1 MIASAD
7 PDIVG
12 SNLDALVTLGL
23 GDEVEEVEQEEE
35 ERGVKEVGKEVK
47 KKSHPMD
54 YELALGVC
62 SALSALARPHKA
74 RGGADVKSFRLP
86 HGHTVFTRLQH
97 ALLTGIC
104 QASPGW
110 LPFAT
115 EALSVIY
122 SLSEQPE
129 VTGEAVLRGA
139 TLSVLSLADPAGHN
153 LHPGHNQGE
162 EEGEEGGGGGG
173 GCKDPEGGGGGGGDS
188 SIVAEAAPTV
198 AAAAAAAATSA
209 AAAAT
214 TSAAAAPTVAAAAA
228 AATSAAA
235 AAPTVAAAAA
245 TSSSAAAAAACVPT
259 VALVHLLWLAGEVAL
274 RQLVHLDGPVCTEL
288 VRRRVQCEEQA
299 EKNQQQQQHQQQVS
313 ASLRKGAN
321 RRHSQRQQGGKESMG
336 EDDLGLSGASA
347 EDVEGE
353 LIRHVCETEL
363 LAEGNLLAVF
373 VPLLDAVCTNPSRYG
388 EPALLTA
395 ATLSLAKFM
404 TLSPQLCESRL
415 RLLFTVLERSS
426 LPGVRANTMVALG
439 DLAFRFPNLLEPWT
453 AHLYARLKD
462 DCAVVRSCSLRVL
475 AHLVVS
481 DMVKVRG
488 HISNVAALLVDKDPS
503 IASQA
508 RAFFTELAKKDN
520 ALYNALPDI
529 VSRLSDPEEGIAEEP
544 FHTVMRQ
551 LFSYIQ
557 KDRQVESL
565 VEKLCHRF
573 RTTR

>member
-1 MIASAD
+1 
-7 PDIVG
+7 
-12 SNLDALVTLGL
+12 
-23 GDEVEEVEQEEE
+23 
-35 ERGVKEVGKEVK
+35 
-47 KKSHPMD
+47 
-54 YELALGVC
+54 
-62 SALSALARPHKA
+62 
-74 RGGADVKSFRLP
+74 
-86 HGHTVFTRLQH
+86 
-97 ALLTGIC
+97 
-104 QASPGW
+104 
-110 LPFAT
+110 
-115 EALSVIY
+115 
-122 SLSEQPE
+122 
-129 VTGEAVLRGA
+129 
-139 TLSVLSLADPAGHN
+139 
-153 LHPGHNQGE
+153 
-162 EEGEEGGGGGG
+162 
-173 GCKDPEGGGGGGGDS
+173 
-188 SIVAEAAPTV
+188 
-198 AAAAAAAATSA
+198 
-209 AAAAT
+209 
-214 TSAAAAPTVAAAAA
+214 
-228 AATSAAA
+228 
-235 AAPTVAAAAA
+235 
-245 TSSSAAAAAACVPT
+245 
-259 VALVHLLWLAGEVAL
+259 
-274 RQLVHLDGPVCTEL
+274 
-288 VRRRVQCEEQA
+288 
-299 EKNQQQQQHQQQVS
+299 
-313 ASLRKGAN
+313 
-321 RRHSQRQQGGKESMG
+321 
-336 EDDLGLSGASA
+336 
-347 EDVEGE
+347 
-353 LIRHVCETEL
+353 
-363 LAEGNLLAVF
+363 GNLLAVF

-573 RTTR
+573 RTTSCERQWRELAFCLGELPWGERATRRLLDNFSCVSDKLADPRLYTALTAATQRQRKAGGATRPEHKALLDELEERLDLAHRKGLEEGGQPPPLSPSRPLPHSQEGEEEEGGRGSKAARSGHRARPHKPRQRRAALEWDSDLENTPPLRTRGEGPASRGARGGATPSGPARRSQRTPRDEAQPRYTEEEQEDGSSDDDSTDSSMPPPPPPPTRSKNPAQPRAGRRGGGGGGGGKTSVSARIQRK